1 MRSGGFFDIES
12 KKGEII
18 KLNESLQDENIWSDR
33 EKSLSISKQKSVLEK
48 ELEVLK
54 EEARGHQEFLDR
66 LRRNPDFQDEV
77 AKKELGYGKPDE
89 WLYRFPPENEN

>member
-1 MRSGGFFDIES
+1 MI
-12 KKGEII
+12 KK
-18 KLNESLQDENIWSDR
+18 KLFPLTLFLLLLTCLAYLAFQLNRTFQEYKHWKTR
-33 EKSLSISKQKSVLEK
+33 ESVLEK